1 MIREA
6 KQEDLLEVLNLYLYL
21 HEETVPEQSEHLS
34 VIWNQIIA
42 DKNHHLIVNIVDGKI
57 VSSCVCVIIP
67 NLTRNIHPYAF
78 VENVV
83 THADYRGHGY
93 ATECLNYA
101 KNMQKMYLIQANTI
115 LQMAHLLLLVSS
127 LRKCSLF

>member
-42 DKNHHLIVNIVDGKI
+42 DKNHHLIVN
-57 VSSCVCVIIP
+57 CW
-67 NLTRNIHPYAF
+67 T
-78 VENVV
+78 
-83 THADYRGHGY
+83 
-93 ATECLNYA
+93 
-101 KNMQKMYLIQANTI
+101 AN
-115 LQMAHLLLLVSS
+115 
-127 LRKCSLF
+127 